1 MLRSPCVRLRSD
13 RPAAMSQD
21 VSTFEINSG
30 VAAIRYVDVDW
41 PSLKAVEGH
50 PLEFVLNLG
59 IPVYYKIDR
68 AIHAPLITSRLF
80 LDRMPSELH
89 SNTDKDPPSLP
100 FVGFSERLLLVQL
113 DDADVHEILLTGS
126 RHVEEFVV
134 GGLGIDDPQTLSG
147 AASAG
152 LVDIDFQN
160 CRLINRKRL
169 RAAEE
174 LSRHPGFLRNEDY
187 ADALQIG
194 FSDLYLEASDVNALA
209 NIKRGTGVE
218 RQPYPLGAEGRQL
231 PQPINWVF
239 QAWYAVY
246 REKEIEPTESNIKSW
261 LRANAPG
268 KIMNKR
274 WIRTAASLILCEYKF
289 SERFNLRNLTQ
300 CSAAAIIFELNLSS
314 QLASALVITEWWMDL
329 DKADISAQRV
339 ELAGRL
345 EDAGFLPTA
354 VLDLTGMISE
364 EAVGEVERP
373 HFERALDT
381 LQKRKGRDQL
391 KVSGG
396 TAPAAKSE
404 ASPIEQLEPENSAV
418 ANVVPDSEEEPL
430 ECPNWDGRRPFAPQ
444 L

>member
-1 MLRSPCVRLRSD
+1 M
-13 RPAAMSQD
+13 
-21 VSTFEINSG
+21 NSG
-30 VAAIRYVDVDW
+30 AAAIRYVDVDW

-50 PLEFVLNLG
+50 PLEFMLNQG

-68 AIHAPLITSRLF
+68 AIHAPLITRRLF

-89 SNTDKDPPSLP
+89 SSVDKDPPSLP

-113 DDADVHEILLTGS
+113 DDADLHEILLTGS

-152 LVDIDFQN
+152 LVDMDFQN
-160 CRLINRKRL
+160 CRLINRERL
-169 RAAEE
+169 RIAEE
-174 LSRHPGFLRNEDY
+174 SSRVPGFLRKEDY
-187 ADALQIG
+187 ADALRIG
-194 FSDLYLEASDVNALA
+194 FADLYLEASDVNALA

-246 REKEIEPTESNIKSW
+246 REKEIEPIDSNIKSW

-268 KIMNKR
+268 KIMNRR
-274 WIRTAASLILCEYKF
+274 WVRTATSLILRQYKF
-289 SERFNLRNLTQ
+289 SERFDLNNLAQ
-300 CSAAAIIFELNLSS
+300 YSAAAVLSELNLSP
-314 QLASALVITEWWMDL
+314 QLTSALIITEWWMGL
-329 DKADISAQRV
+329 DKADISALRM

-345 EDAGFLPTA
+345 EDAGFLMMA
-354 VLDLTGMISE
+354 VIDLTGMISGKVVR
-364 EAVGEVERP
+364 EAETRN
-373 HFERALDT
+373 FLRALDA
-381 LQKRKGRDQL
+381 LQKKKRRDQL

-396 TAPAAKSE
+396 MAPAAKSE
-404 ASPIEQLEPENSAV
+404 ASPIEQLEPEN
-418 ANVVPDSEEEPL
+418 NVRADEAPSSEEESMDRP
-430 ECPNWDGRRPFAPQ
+430 PWDGGRPLASQ

>member
-1 MLRSPCVRLRSD
+1 MLN
-13 RPAAMSQD
+13 Q
-21 VSTFEINSG
+21 
-30 VAAIRYVDVDW
+30 
-41 PSLKAVEGH
+41 
-50 PLEFVLNLG
+50 G

-68 AIHAPLITSRLF
+68 AIHAPLITRRLF

-89 SNTDKDPPSLP
+89 SSVDKDPPSLP

-113 DDADVHEILLTGS
+113 DDADLHEILLTGS

-152 LVDIDFQN
+152 LVDMDFQN
-160 CRLINRKRL
+160 CRLINRERL
-169 RAAEE
+169 RIAEE
-174 LSRHPGFLRNEDY
+174 SSRVPGFLRKEDY
-187 ADALQIG
+187 ADALRIG
-194 FSDLYLEASDVNALA
+194 FADLYLEASDVNALA

-246 REKEIEPTESNIKSW
+246 REKEIEPIDSNIKSW

-268 KIMNKR
+268 KIMNRR
-274 WIRTAASLILCEYKF
+274 WVRTATSLILRQYKF
-289 SERFNLRNLTQ
+289 SERFDLNNLAQ
-300 CSAAAIIFELNLSS
+300 YSAAAVLSELNLSP
-314 QLASALVITEWWMDL
+314 QLTSALIITEWWMGL
-329 DKADISAQRV
+329 DKADISALRM

-345 EDAGFLPTA
+345 EDAGFLMMA
-354 VLDLTGMISE
+354 VIDLTGMISGKVVR
-364 EAVGEVERP
+364 EAETRN
-373 HFERALDT
+373 FLRALDA
-381 LQKRKGRDQL
+381 LQKKKRRDQL

-396 TAPAAKSE
+396 MAPAAKSE
-404 ASPIEQLEPENSAV
+404 ASPIEQLEPEN
-418 ANVVPDSEEEPL
+418 NVRADEAPSSEEESMDRP
-430 ECPNWDGRRPFAPQ
+430 PWDGGRPLASQ

>member
-1 MLRSPCVRLRSD
+1 M
-13 RPAAMSQD
+13 
-21 VSTFEINSG
+21 STFEMNSG
-30 VAAIRYVDVDW
+30 AAAIRYVDVDW

-50 PLEFVLNLG
+50 PLEFMLNQG

-68 AIHAPLITSRLF
+68 AIHAPLITRRLF

-89 SNTDKDPPSLP
+89 SSVDKDPPSLP

-113 DDADVHEILLTGS
+113 DDADLHEILLTGS

-152 LVDIDFQN
+152 LVDMDFQN
-160 CRLINRKRL
+160 CRLINRERL
-169 RAAEE
+169 RIAEE
-174 LSRHPGFLRNEDY
+174 SSRVPGFLRKEDY
-187 ADALQIG
+187 ADALRIG
-194 FSDLYLEASDVNALA
+194 FADLYLEASDVNALA

-246 REKEIEPTESNIKSW
+246 REKEIEPIDSNIKSW

-268 KIMNKR
+268 KIMNRR
-274 WIRTAASLILCEYKF
+274 WVRTATSLILRQYKF
-289 SERFNLRNLTQ
+289 SERFDLNNLAQ
-300 CSAAAIIFELNLSS
+300 YSAAAVLSELNLSP
-314 QLASALVITEWWMDL
+314 QLTSALIITEWWMGL
-329 DKADISAQRV
+329 DKADISALRM

-345 EDAGFLPTA
+345 EDAGFLMMA
-354 VLDLTGMISE
+354 VIDLTGMISGKVVR
-364 EAVGEVERP
+364 EAETRN
-373 HFERALDT
+373 FLRALDA
-381 LQKRKGRDQL
+381 LQKKKRRDQL

-396 TAPAAKSE
+396 MAPAAKSE
-404 ASPIEQLEPENSAV
+404 ASPIEQLEPEN
-418 ANVVPDSEEEPL
+418 NVRADEAPSSEEESMDRP
-430 ECPNWDGRRPFAPQ
+430 PWDGGRPLASQ